1 MEHIMEHY
9 GTGLLQ
15 IVSGAALIALY
26 VSFLERGGV
35 LCEMVGWY
43 MNGICG

>member
-1 MEHIMEHY
+1 MEYIMEHY
-9 GTGLLQ
+9 GTGFLQ
-15 IVSGAALIALY
+15 IVSGMALIALY

-35 LCEMVGWY
+35 LCEIVGLY